1 MNDTPSPPPSKTSA
15 LGKTGEAA
23 AAEFLRT
30 QGYELIEANWHARV
44 GEIDLVV
51 RQGDQW
57 VFVEVKTRRSNSAAP
72 LEAITP
78 RKRERMIRAA
88 YMYANSHHIEDGD
101 WRIDAIAVT
110 LDHNNRARIEHIQD
124 VLTWE

>member
-1 MNDTPSPPPSKTSA
+1 MKRSPSTPPST
-15 LGKTGEAA
+15 LGKIGETAA
-23 AAEFLRT
+23 ADFLRT
-30 QGYELIEANWHARV
+30 HGYQVIEMNWHTRA
-44 GEIDLVV
+44 GEIDLVA

-57 VFVEVKTRRSNSAAP
+57 VFVEVKTRRTPHAAP
-72 LEAITP
+72 LEAITQ

-88 YMYANSHHIEDGD
+88 YAYAIIHNLAEDS

-110 LDHNNRARIEHIQD
+110 LDGKDAPILEHIQD